1 MKLLYLA
8 LFLCSSFIVSAQKLV
23 NGVVRDEKNNPVP
36 GASVFLSNTSIGTR
50 ADDAGHFRLYI
61 PDGKFDL
68 IVSSV
73 GFETWNRTIV
83 AAEITGDLT
92 IRLQIKAEEME
103 TVVIEPYEKDG
114 WAKWGKFFTD
124 NFIGLSDNARNCSI
138 LNTEVI
144 RFRQSKKTRQLT
156 AHASAPLIIE
166 NKALGYTITY
176 QLQTFAYDFD
186 KHYLLYT
193 GFPFFTQMEGTERKE
208 KKWEQNRLEVY
219 YGSMMHFMRTVYR
232 NTLSQEGFE
241 VRSLRKIP
249 NNEKQRVRAAYASNM
264 KTSRVNGVVTVRE
277 INKDSSDYYDRIMR
291 QEDFQ
296 NVIGREILPG
306 DSIAYAVNKTTAG
319 MEFENYLLV
328 IYKKKLAPLAYRQQ
342 FPKSSTAMQSQL
354 VLVNGLPIEIEA
366 NGSYY
371 NPADLMSMGYWAWSE
386 KIANMLPFDFDV
398 GSKK

>member
-124 NFIGLSDNARNCSI
+124 NFIGLSDNARNCNI

-208 KKWEQNRLEVY
+208 KKMGTEPA
-219 YGSMMHFMRTVYR
+219 GSVLWLHDAFY
-232 NTLSQEGFE
+232 
-241 VRSLRKIP
+241 
-249 NNEKQRVRAAYASNM
+249 
-264 KTSRVNGVVTVRE
+264 
-277 INKDSSDYYDRIMR
+277 
-291 QEDFQ
+291 
-296 NVIGREILPG
+296 
-306 DSIAYAVNKTTAG
+306 
-319 MEFENYLLV
+319 
-328 IYKKKLAPLAYRQQ
+328 AYRLPQHPGTGRLRGKVAAENSQQ
-342 FPKSSTAMQSQL
+342 
-354 VLVNGLPIEIEA
+354 
-366 NGSYY
+366 
-371 NPADLMSMGYWAWSE
+371 
-386 KIANMLPFDFDV
+386 
-398 GSKK
+398 

>member
-1 MKLLYLA
+1 MKFLYLA
-8 LFLCSSFIVSAQKLV
+8 LLLFSSFVAAAQKLV
-23 NGVVRDEKNNPVP
+23 KGVVMDEKNNPVP
-36 GASVFLSNTSIGTR
+36 SASIFLSNTSIGTR
-50 ADDAGHFRLYI
+50 ADDAGHFQLYI
-61 PDGKFDL
+61 PEGKFDL

-73 GFETWNRTIV
+73 GYNTWNRTIT
-83 AAEITGDLT
+83 AADVTGDLT
-92 IRLQIKAEEME
+92 VRLQLKSEEME
-103 TVVIEPYEKDG
+103 TIFIEPFEKDG

-124 NFIGLSDNARNCSI
+124 NFIGLTDNASNCTI

-193 GFPFFTQMEGTERKE
+193 GFPFFTQMEGTARKE

-232 NTLSQEGFE
+232 NTLVQEGFE
-241 VRSLRKIP
+241 VRALQKIP
-249 NNEKQRVRAAYASNM
+249 NNEKKRVRAVYASNM
-264 KTSRVNGVVTVRE
+264 KTSRTNGEVTVRE
-277 INKDSSDYYDRIMR
+277 INKDSSEYYDRILR

-296 NVIGREILPG
+296 NVIGKEILPG

-342 FPKSSTAMQSQL
+342 FPKNSTAMQSQL
-354 VLVNGLPIEIEA
+354 LLVNGLPIEIEA

-386 KIANMLPFDFDV
+386 KIANMLPFDFEA
-398 GSKK
+398 GKKQ